1 MCNIDSYRIPVR
13 NSPIFPPCITVK
25 LAFMQQT
32 TEEISLQV
40 SVTNQQTEAG
50 KRYVLNESGKE
61 TLIMT
66 FFFYSSL
73 VCNTLTF

>member
-40 SVTNQQTEAG
+40 RDDIVLIINKKINNNNILNK
-50 KRYVLNESGKE
+50 KRKYTKNPV
-61 TLIMT
+61 
-66 FFFYSSL
+66 
-73 VCNTLTF
+73 